1 MLYHTRNTEDVA
13 RNSHSNLDTYLISAG
28 KVLWNFT
35 GERRGPGPRSAGIAL
50 HVHVTLNPVLTGELI
65 MSDLKK
71 SGKSN
76 PPRPASNTFL
86 SQNTTVTCMLHAQVL
101 ALRYC

>member
-1 MLYHTRNTEDVA
+1 
-13 RNSHSNLDTYLISAG
+13 
-28 KVLWNFT
+28 
-35 GERRGPGPRSAGIAL
+35 
-50 HVHVTLNPVLTGELI
+50 

-76 PPRPASNTFL
+76 PPRPASKTFFNRKT
-86 SQNTTVTCMLHAQVL
+86 QTVTCMLHAQVL